1 MQSDTSSSTTVTP
14 ENTVQPKDQATPPS
28 VNLQQ
33 QVRFKSLDGRL
44 LLILPPET
52 PNLEDS
58 DPPTGSQWTELWQQ
72 LKHRINGSEHAW
84 KPDTEV
90 HLIAGNRLLD
100 VRQLQEIAEALTIA
114 QLHLK
119 RVQTSRRQTA
129 VAAATVGYS
138 VDQDSERNKLN
149 NTSIDKAD
157 SQADPLYL
165 QTTLRSGM
173 EVKHP
178 GTVIIVGDV
187 NPGSTVVAEG
197 DIIIW
202 GRLRGSVHAGV
213 NGNLKSMIMA
223 LQMEPT
229 LIRIADQM
237 ARGPEKPPAQ
247 FYPEIAYM
255 TSQGVRISK
264 ASDYAKV
271 KLWQVRGDRAKD

>member
-14 ENTVQPKDQATPPS
+14 EDQQTQPSIDLK
-28 VNLQQ
+28 Q
-33 QVRFKSLDGRL
+33 QVRFQSIDGRL
-44 LLILPPET
+44 LLILPSETVNPE
-52 PNLEDS
+52 DR
-58 DPPTGSQWTELWQQ
+58 DPPTGSSQWTELWQQ

-84 KPDTEV
+84 QPDTEV

-100 VRQLQEIAEALTIA
+100 VRQLQEIAEALTHA
-114 QLHLK
+114 QLQLK

-138 VDQDSERNKLN
+138 VDQDSERHTLN
-149 NTSIDKAD
+149 QTPPDKAT

-165 QTTLRSGM
+165 QTTLRSGV

-178 GTVIIVGDV
+178 GTVVIVGDV
-187 NPGSTVVAEG
+187 NPGSTVIAEG
-197 DIIIW
+197 DIIVW
-202 GRLRGSVHAGV
+202 GRLRGTVHAGAG
-213 NGNLKSMIMA
+213 GNLKSMIMA

-229 LIRIADQM
+229 LIRIATQM

-255 TSQGVRISK
+255 ASSGIRISK

-271 KLWQVRGDRAKD
+271 KLWQVRGEP

>member
-1 MQSDTSSSTTVTP
+1 MIMQSDTFSPTTVTP
-14 ENTVQPKDQATPPS
+14 EDRPAQPS
-28 VNLQQ
+28 VDLQQ
-33 QVRFKSLDGRL
+33 QVRFKSIDGRL
-44 LLILPPET
+44 LLILPSETANSQDPE
-52 PNLEDS
+52 PA
-58 DPPTGSQWTELWQQ
+58 TGSQWTELWQQ

-84 KPDTEV
+84 NPDTEV

-100 VRQLQEIAEALTIA
+100 VRQLQDIAEALTAA
-114 QLHLK
+114 QLQLK

-138 VDQDSERNKLN
+138 VDQDSERNQLN
-149 NTSIDKAD
+149 QSSPDKAS

-178 GTVIIVGDV
+178 GTVVIVGDV
-187 NPGSTVVAEG
+187 NPGSTVAARG

-202 GRLRGSVHAGV
+202 GRLRGTVHAGV
-213 NGNLKSMIMA
+213 DGNLKSMIMA

-229 LIRIADQM
+229 LIRIADRM

-247 FYPEIAYM
+247 FYPEIAY
-255 TSQGVRISK
+255 TASKGIRISK

-271 KLWQVRGDRAKD
+271 KLWQVRGER